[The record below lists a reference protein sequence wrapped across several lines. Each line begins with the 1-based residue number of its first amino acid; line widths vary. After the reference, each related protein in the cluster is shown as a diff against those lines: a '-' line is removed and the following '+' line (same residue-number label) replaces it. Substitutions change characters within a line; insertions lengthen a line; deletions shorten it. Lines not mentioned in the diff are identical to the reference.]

1 MGAPISAR
9 IASRKCFM
17 EGSSPAAASISV
29 AGTEER
35 VAGDA
40 VGIREFARSAAW
52 ATIACPSPVIIILS
66 NQLKYRSVDDFRL
79 GSFSAIAQRARAC
92 SKPRVRFASVH
103 PICAALPDP
112 VRCRRMYD
120 SLKENGRA
128 HV

>member
-52 ATIACPSPVIIILS
+52 ATIACPSPVIIRSEEHTSELQSLMRIS
-66 NQLKYRSVDDFRL
+66 YAVFCFKKKSISTNQHLIIQQSSY
-79 GSFSAIAQRARAC
+79 
-92 SKPRVRFASVH
+92 
-103 PICAALPDP
+103 
-112 VRCRRMYD
+112 
-120 SLKENGRA
+120 
-128 HV
+128 

>member
-1 MGAPISAR
+1 
-9 IASRKCFM
+9 M

-66 NQLKYRSVDDFRL
+66 NKLKYRSVDDFRL

-92 SKPRVRFASVH
+92 SKRSEGRRVGKECV
-103 PICAALPDP
+103 LT
-112 VRCRRMYD
+112 CRSR
-120 SLKENGRA
+120 GAR
-128 HV
+128 